1 MNKNILV
8 AFTIDSENLPSN
20 FQEIIKLEQEVLAQ
34 WKRDGVVEHL
44 FLRHT
49 KNGAVIVFKNIEE
62 VKAKELIQT
71 LPLFQFI
78 KSIEYMQLMKQF

>member
-62 VKAKELIQT
+62 VKAKELIQI